1 MCLLPPLTAPGTW
14 NDEMAAKEYPLE
26 NVRNIGII
34 AHIDAG
40 KTTTSERILY
50 YTGKTYKIGEVHEGA
65 ATMDYMAQEQERGIT
80 ITAAATVCFWKDI
93 QINLIDTP
101 GHIDFTAEV
110 QRSLRVLD
118 GGVVVFDG
126 VAGVEPQSETVWRQA
141 DKYEVPRICFVNKLD
156 RMGASLIRCI
166 DMIVER
172 LAAKP
177 LQMQLNDGLEGEFKG
192 IVDLLHMRY
201 FTFTGDKGEDIH
213 EGDVPE
219 YLLDDANRLREK
231 MIETVAETDDALL
244 EKYLAGEV
252 PTIEELAPAIRRGT
266 IERKFFPVFCGSA
279 LKNKGVQLVLDAVH
293 DYLPSP
299 LDIVAQPAIDTNT
312 DQPVLRSADVK
323 QPFAALVFKVISDPT
338 GMGKLAFFRVYSGAI
353 NQGDIVLNSTKNK
366 QERMSRMY
374 QMHAN
379 KREAIATVSAGNIGV
394 AQGLKDSI
402 TGDTLCDPDHPVLL
416 ETISFPDPVVKLAI
430 EPKTATDQDK
440 MGKALKAL
448 SDEDPTLHVA
458 TDVETGQ
465 TTLAGMGELH
475 LDVIVDRM
483 KREYAVEVRVG
494 KPMVAYRESIT
505 RPARARHVYKRQT
518 GGKGQFGDVGL
529 EIEPNEKGKGFEFL
543 NEIVGGTIPR
553 EYIPAV
559 EKGIREA
566 LEGGVIAGYPM
577 VDIKVHLVDGS
588 FHEVDS
594 SEMAFKIAGSMA
606 VKDAVAKAGG
616 VLLEPMMRV
625 EVTVPEDYTGTVVGN
640 LNSRRGMINS
650 IDQRGNAQ
658 AVNSFVPL
666 SEMFGY
672 ATDLRGMT
680 QGRGNFVME
689 FDHYAELPKN
699 LAAELVK
706 GEDGKK

>member
-1 MCLLPPLTAPGTW
+1 
-14 NDEMAAKEYPLE
+14 MAVKEYTLDK
-26 NVRNIGII
+26 VRNIGII

-141 DKYEVPRICFVNKLD
+141 DKYGVPRICFVNKLD
-156 RMGASLIRCI
+156 RMGASLDRCI
-166 DMIVER
+166 GMIVER

-177 LQMQLNDGLEGEFKG
+177 VQMQLNDGLEGEFKG
-192 IVDLLHMRY
+192 IVDLLTLRY
-201 FTFTGDKGEDIH
+201 FTFHGEKGDEIEEH
-213 EGDVPE
+213 DVPA
-219 YLLDDANRLREK
+219 YLVDESKRLREK
-231 MIETVAETDDALL
+231 MVEAISETDDALL
-244 EKYLAGEV
+244 EKYLAGV
-252 PTIEELAPAIRRGT
+252 APSNEELVPAIRKAVL
-266 IERKFFPVFCGSA
+266 ERKFFPVFCGSA
-279 LKNKGVQLVLDAVH
+279 LKNKGVQLVLDAVR

-299 LDIVAQPAIDTNT
+299 LDIEPQVAMDLNT
-312 DQPVLRSADVK
+312 DTQVTRKADVK
-323 QPFAALVFKVISDPT
+323 EPFSALVFKVISDPT
-338 GMGKLAFFRVYSGAI
+338 GMGKLAFFRVYSGAVK
-353 NQGDIVLNSTKNK
+353 QGDVVLNSTTGKT
-366 QERMSRMY
+366 ERMSRMY

-379 KREAIATVSAGNIGV
+379 KREAIDIVSAGNIGV
-394 AQGLKDSI
+394 AQGLKEAI
-402 TGDTLCDPDHPVLL
+402 TGHTLTDQDRPVLL
-416 ETISFPDPVVKLAI
+416 ESITFPEPVVKLAV

-440 MGKALKAL
+440 MSKALKAL
-448 SDEDPTLHVA
+448 GDEDPTLQIA
-458 TDVETGQ
+458 SDKETGQ

-483 KREYAVEVRVG
+483 KREYGVEVRTG
-494 KPMVAYRESIT
+494 KPQVAYRESIT
-505 RPARARHVYKRQT
+505 RAAKAREVFKRQS
-518 GGKGQFGDVGL
+518 GGKGQFGDVGI
-529 EIEPNEKGKGFEFL
+529 EIEPSEPGKGFIFV
-543 NEIVGGTIPR
+543 NETVGGSIPR
-553 EYIPAV
+553 EYVPAV
-559 EKGIREA
+559 EKGIKEA
-566 LEGGVIAGYPM
+566 LEGGIIAGFPM
-577 VDIKVHLVDGS
+577 VDVTVRLVDGS

-594 SEMAFKIAGSMA
+594 SEMAFKIAGSLA
-606 VKDAVAKAGG
+606 IKAAVAKAGP
-616 VLLEPMMRV
+616 VLLEPLMRV
-625 EVTVPEDYTGTVVGN
+625 EVTVPEDYTGSVVGN

-650 IDQRGNAQ
+650 MEQRGNAN
-658 AVNSFVPL
+658 AVNAFVPL

-672 ATDLRGMT
+672 AGDLRGMS

-699 LAAELVK
+699 LAAELTK
-706 GEDGKK
+706 PDEKR

>member
-1 MCLLPPLTAPGTW
+1 
-14 NDEMAAKEYPLE
+14 MAVKEYPLDK
-26 NVRNIGII
+26 VRNIGII

-80 ITAAATVCFWKDI
+80 ITAAATTCFWKDI

-141 DKYEVPRICFVNKLD
+141 DRYGVPRICFVNKLD
-156 RMGASLIRCI
+156 RMGASLVRCI
-166 DMIVER
+166 DMIVDR

-192 IVDLLHMRY
+192 IVDLLRMKY
-201 FTFTGDKGEDIH
+201 FTFGGEKGEDIF
-213 EGDVPE
+213 EGEIPAH
-219 YLLDDANRLREK
+219 LLDDSKRLREK

-244 EKYLAGEV
+244 EKYMAGV
-252 PTIEELAPAIRRGT
+252 TPGIEELAAAIRRGT
-266 IERKFFPVFCGSA
+266 ITRKFFPVFCGSA

-293 DYLPSP
+293 DYLPCP
-299 LDIVAQPAIDTNT
+299 LDVEPQIATDPNT
-312 DQPVLRSADVK
+312 DEKVERHPDIK
-323 QPFAALVFKVISDPT
+323 DHFAALVFKVITDPT
-338 GMGKLAFFRVYSGAI
+338 GMGKLAFFRVYSGKV
-353 NQGDIVLNSTKNK
+353 NQGDVIMNSSKRRTD
-366 QERMSRMY
+366 RMSRMY

-379 KREAIATVSAGNIGV
+379 KREAILEVGAGNIGV
-394 AQGLKDSI
+394 AQGLKDAI
-402 TGDTLCDPDHPVLL
+402 TGDTLCSVDYPVLL
-416 ETISFPDPVVKLAI
+416 ETITFPEPVVKLSI
-430 EPKTATDQDK
+430 EPKTSTDQDK
-440 MGKALKAL
+440 MSKALKAL
-448 SDEDPTLHVA
+448 GDEDPTLHIA
-458 TDVETGQ
+458 SDPETGQ

-483 KREYAVEVRVG
+483 KREYQVEVRVG
-494 KPMVAYRESIT
+494 RPMVAYRETIT
-505 RPARARHVYKRQT
+505 KPARAREVFKRQT
-518 GGKGQFGDVGL
+518 GGKGQYGDVAL
-529 EIEPNEKGKGFEFL
+529 EIEPNEAGKGFEFI
-543 NEIVGGTIPR
+543 NDTVGGSIPR

-559 EKGIREA
+559 EKGIKEA
-566 LEGGVIAGYPM
+566 LEGGIIAGYPM
-577 VDIKVHLVDGS
+577 VDIKVHVVDGS

-594 SEMAFKIAGSMA
+594 SEMAFKIAGSLA
-606 VKDAVAKAGG
+606 IKAAVAKAAG
-616 VLLEPMMRV
+616 VVMEPLMRV
-625 EVTVPEDYTGTVVGN
+625 EVTVPEDYTGSVVGN

-650 IDQRGNAQ
+650 MEQRGNAQ
-658 AVNSFVPL
+658 SVNAFVPL

-689 FDHYAELPKN
+689 FDHYAELPRN
-699 LAAELVK
+699 LAAELMK
-706 GEDGKK
+706 GEEKK

>member
-1 MCLLPPLTAPGTW
+1 M
-14 NDEMAAKEYPLE
+14 AKEYPLDK
-26 NVRNIGII
+26 VRNIGII

-65 ATMDYMAQEQERGIT
+65 ATMDYMEQEQERGIT

-141 DKYEVPRICFVNKLD
+141 DKYNVPRICFVNKLD
-156 RMGASLIRCI
+156 RTGASLTRCI
-166 DMIVER
+166 DMIVDR

-177 LQMQLNDGLEGEFKG
+177 CVMQLNDGLEGNFKG
-192 IVDLLHMRY
+192 IVDLLTMKY
-201 FTFTGDKGEDIH
+201 FTFEGEKGDNVIES
-213 EGDVPE
+213 EVPAN
-219 YLLDDANRLREK
+219 LLDEAKKAREK
-231 MIETVAETDDALL
+231 MIEVVSETDDRLI
-244 EKYLAGEV
+244 EKFLAGET
-252 PTIEELAPAIRRGT
+252 PTIEELKPAIRKGT

-279 LKNKGVQLVLDAVH
+279 LKNKGVQLILDAVN

-299 LDIVAQPAIDTNT
+299 LDIPPQTAIDPKT
-312 DQPVLRSADVK
+312 DQEVVRKADAK
-323 QPFAALVFKVISDPT
+323 EPFAALVFKVITDPT
-338 GMGKLAFFRVYSGAI
+338 GMGKLSFFRVYSGKV
-353 NQGDIVLNSTKNK
+353 NQGDTILNSTKGK
-366 QERMSRMY
+366 TERMARIY

-379 KREAIATVSAGNIGV
+379 KREAISEVSAGNIGV
-394 AQGLKDSI
+394 AQGLKDAI
-402 TGDTLCDPDHPVLL
+402 TGDTLCDPNKPTLL
-416 ETISFPDPVVKLAI
+416 ETISFPEPVVKLAV
-430 EPKTATDQDK
+430 EPKTTTDQDK
-440 MGKALKAL
+440 MSKALKAL
-448 SDEDPTLHVA
+448 GDEDPTLHIA
-458 TDVETGQ
+458 TDSETGQ

-483 KREYAVEVRVG
+483 KREYGVEVRVG
-494 KPMVAYRESIT
+494 KPMVAYRETIT
-505 RPARARHVYKRQT
+505 RAAKARHVFKRQS
-518 GGKGQFGDVGL
+518 GGKGQFGDVAI
-529 EIEPNEKGKGFEFL
+529 EIEPSEKGKGFIFE
-543 NEIVGGTIPR
+543 NEIVGGAIPR

-559 EKGIREA
+559 EKGIKEA

-577 VDIKVHLVDGS
+577 VDVTVRLVDGS

-606 VKDAVAKAGG
+606 IKEAVGRANG
-616 VLLEPMMRV
+616 VVLEPMMKV
-625 EVTVPEDYTGTVVGN
+625 EVTVPDEYTGSVVGN
-640 LNSRRGMINS
+640 MNARRGLINA
-650 IDQRGNAQ
+650 IEQRGNAQ
-658 AVNSFVPL
+658 VVNSHVPL
-666 SEMFGY
+666 AEMFGY

-689 FDHYAELPKN
+689 FDHYAELPRN
-699 LAAELVK
+699 LADELVH
-706 GEDGKK
+706 GKNGKESMKK

>member
-1 MCLLPPLTAPGTW
+1 
-14 NDEMAAKEYPLE
+14 MAVKEYPLDK
-26 NVRNIGII
+26 VRNIGII

-80 ITAAATVCFWKDI
+80 ITAAATTCFWKEI

-141 DKYEVPRICFVNKLD
+141 DKYGVPRICFINKLD
-156 RMGASLIRCI
+156 RMGASMVRCV
-166 DMIVER
+166 DMIIDR

-177 LQMQLNDGLEGEFKG
+177 LQMQLNDGLEGDFKG
-192 IVDLLHMRY
+192 IVDLLRMRY

-213 EGDVPE
+213 EGDVPA
-219 YLLDDANRLREK
+219 YLLDESKTLRDK
-231 MIETVAETDDALL
+231 MIEVVSETDDALL

-252 PTIEELAPAIRRGT
+252 PTIEELVPAIRRGT

-279 LKNKGVQLVLDAVH
+279 LKNKGVQLILDAVH

-299 LDIVAQPAIDTNT
+299 LEKEPQVAIDPRT
-312 DQPVLRSADVK
+312 DEKAVRAPSLKD
-323 QPFAALVFKVISDPT
+323 PFSALVFKVISDPT
-338 GMGKLAFFRVYSGAI
+338 GMGKLAFFRVYSGSV
-353 NQGDIVLNSTKNK
+353 NQGDTILNSTKGR
-366 QERMSRMY
+366 QDRMSRMY

-379 KREAIATVSAGNIGV
+379 KREAIATVGAGNIGV
-394 AQGLKDSI
+394 AQGLKDAI
-402 TGDTLCDPDHPVLL
+402 TGDTLCSPDFPVLL
-416 ETISFPDPVVKLAI
+416 ETISFPEPVVKLAV
-430 EPKTATDQDK
+430 EPKTSGDMDK
-440 MGKALKAL
+440 MSKALKAL

-458 TDVETGQ
+458 TDAETGQ

-505 RPARARHVYKRQT
+505 RPAKARHVFKRQT
-518 GGKGQFGDVGL
+518 GGKGQFGDVAL
-529 EIEPNEKGKGFEFL
+529 EIEPNEQGKGFEFL
-543 NEIVGGTIPR
+543 NEIVGGSIPR

-559 EKGIREA
+559 EKGIKEA
-566 LEGGVIAGYPM
+566 LEGGIIAGYPM
-577 VDIKVHLVDGS
+577 IDVKVHLVDGS

-616 VLLEPMMRV
+616 VLLEPLMRV
-625 EVTVPEDYTGTVVGN
+625 EVTVPEDYTGSVVGN

-650 IDQRGNAQ
+650 MEQRGNAQ
-658 AVNSFVPL
+658 SVNSFVPL

-672 ATDLRGMT
+672 AGDLRGMT

-699 LAAELVK
+699 LAAELTK
-706 GEDGKK
+706 GEDSKK

>member
-1 MCLLPPLTAPGTW
+1 
-14 NDEMAAKEYPLE
+14 MAAKEYPLE
-26 NVRNIGII
+26 KVRNIGII

-141 DKYEVPRICFVNKLD
+141 DKYGVPRICFVNKLD
-156 RMGASLIRCI
+156 RMGASLDRCI
-166 DMIVER
+166 GMIVER

-177 LQMQLNDGLEGEFKG
+177 VQMQLNDGLEGEFKG
-192 IVDLLHMRY
+192 IVDLLTMRY
-201 FTFTGDKGEDIH
+201 FTFHGEKGDDIQ
-213 EGDVPE
+213 ESDVPE
-219 YLLDDANRLREK
+219 HLVDEAKRLREK
-231 MIETVAETDDALL
+231 MIEAISETDDALI

-252 PTIEELAPAIRRGT
+252 PTIEELKPAIRRGV

-279 LKNKGVQLVLDAVH
+279 LKNKGVQLVLNAVI

-299 LDIVAQPAIDTNT
+299 LDIAPQTAIDLKT
-312 DQPVLRSADVK
+312 DGEAVRRADPK
-323 QPFAALVFKVISDPT
+323 EPFSALVFKVISDPT
-338 GMGKLAFFRVYSGAI
+338 GMGKLAFFRVYSGTI
-353 NQGDIVLNSTKNK
+353 RQGDTILNSSTGKT
-366 QERMSRMY
+366 ERMSRMY

-379 KREAIATVSAGNIGV
+379 KREAIEAVSAGNIGV
-394 AQGLKDSI
+394 AQGLKEAI
-402 TGDTLCDPDHPVLL
+402 TGHTLTDSDKPVLL
-416 ETISFPDPVVKLAI
+416 ESISFPEPVVKLAV
-430 EPKTATDQDK
+430 EPKTTTDQDK
-440 MGKALKAL
+440 MAKALKAL

-458 TDVETGQ
+458 TDKETGQ

-483 KREYAVEVRVG
+483 KREYGVEVRVG

-505 RPARARHVYKRQT
+505 RAAKARHVYKRQT
-518 GGKGQFGDVGL
+518 GGKGQFGDVAL
-529 EIEPNEKGKGFEFL
+529 EIEPSEKGKGFIFL
-543 NEIVGGTIPR
+543 NEIVGGSIPR
-553 EYIPAV
+553 EYVPAV
-559 EKGIREA
+559 EKGIKEA
-566 LEGGVIAGYPM
+566 LDSGIIAGYPM
-577 VDIKVHLVDGS
+577 VDVTVHLVDGS

-606 VKDAVAKAGG
+606 IKDAVAKAAA
-616 VLLEPMMRV
+616 VILEPMMRV
-625 EVTVPEDYTGTVVGN
+625 EVTVPEDYTGGVVGN

-650 IDQRGNAQ
+650 MEQRGNAN
-658 AVNSFVPL
+658 AVNAFVPL
-666 SEMFGY
+666 SDMFGY

-699 LAAELVK
+699 LAAELTK
-706 GEDGKK
+706 GDDKK

>member
-1 MCLLPPLTAPGTW
+1 MV
-14 NDEMAAKEYPLE
+14 KEYPLE
-26 NVRNIGII
+26 KVRNIGII

-141 DKYEVPRICFVNKLD
+141 DKYGVPRICFVNKLD
-156 RMGASLIRCI
+156 RTGASMDRCV

-177 LQMQLNDGLEGEFKG
+177 LVMQLNDGLEGDFKG
-192 IVDLLHMRY
+192 IVDLLNMRY
-201 FTFTGDKGEDIH
+201 FTFTGEKGEDVH

-219 YLLDDANRLREK
+219 RLLAPAQTLREK
-231 MIETVAETDDALL
+231 MIETVSETDDALL

-252 PTIEELAPAIRRGT
+252 PTIEELKPAIRKGC

-279 LKNKGVQLVLDAVH
+279 LKNKGVQLILDAV
-293 DYLPSP
+293 DEYLPSP
-299 LDIVAQPAIDTNT
+299 LDIAAQTAIDVKNGGE
-312 DQPVLRSADVK
+312 VLRPPDQKA
-323 QPFAALVFKVISDPT
+323 PFSALVFKVITDPT
-338 GMGKLAFFRVYSGAI
+338 GMGKLSFFRVYSGKVQ
-353 NQGDIVLNSTKNK
+353 QGETVLNSTKNK
-366 QERMSRMY
+366 QERMARLY

-379 KREAIATVSAGNIGV
+379 KREAITEVSAGNIGV
-394 AQGLKDSI
+394 AQGLKESI
-402 TGDTLCDPDHPVLL
+402 TGDTLCDIVQPVLL
-416 ETISFPDPVVKLAI
+416 ESISFPEPVVKLAI
-430 EPKTATDQDK
+430 EPKSVNDQDK
-440 MGKALKAL
+440 MGRALKAL

-458 TDVETGQ
+458 TDEETGQ

-494 KPMVAYRESIT
+494 RPMVAYRETIT
-505 RPARARHVYKRQT
+505 RPAKQRHVYKRQT
-518 GGKGQFGDVGL
+518 GGKGQFGDVSI
-529 EIEPNEKGKGFEFL
+529 EIEPSEKGKGFVFL
-543 NEIVGGTIPR
+543 NEIVGGSIPK

-577 VDIKVHLVDGS
+577 VDVTVRLVDGS

-606 VKDAVAKAGG
+606 IKEAVAKAGG
-616 VLLEPMMRV
+616 VILEPMMKV
-625 EVTVPEDYTGTVVGN
+625 EVIAPEDFTGSVVGD
-640 LNSRRGMINS
+640 LNSRRGLINS
-650 IDQRGNAQ
+650 IEQRGNAQ
-658 AVNSFVPL
+658 AVNGHVPL

-680 QGRGNFVME
+680 QGRGQFVME
-689 FDHYAELPKN
+689 FDYYSELPRN
-699 LAAELVK
+699 LADELIHGK
-706 GEDGKK
+706 AGKDGKK

>member
-1 MCLLPPLTAPGTW
+1 MV
-14 NDEMAAKEYPLE
+14 KEYPLE
-26 NVRNIGII
+26 KIRNIGII

-141 DKYEVPRICFVNKLD
+141 DKYGVPRICFVNKLD
-156 RMGASLIRCI
+156 RTGASMDRCVEMII
-166 DMIVER
+166 DR

-177 LQMQLNDGLEGEFKG
+177 LVMQLNDGLESDFKG
-192 IVDLLHMRY
+192 IVDLLNMRY
-201 FTFTGDKGEDIH
+201 FTFTGEKGEDVH
-213 EGDVPE
+213 ESDVPE
-219 YLLDDANRLREK
+219 RLQAAASKLREK
-231 MIETVAETDDALL
+231 MIETVSETDDALL
-244 EKYLAGEV
+244 EKYLAGEI
-252 PTIEELAPAIRRGT
+252 PTIEELKPAIRKGC
-266 IERKFFPVFCGSA
+266 IDLKFFPVFCGSA
-279 LKNKGVQLVLDAVH
+279 LKNKGVQLILDAVH
-293 DYLPSP
+293 DFLPSP
-299 LDIVAQPAIDTNT
+299 LEIPPQTAIDIRNGGE
-312 DQPVLRSADVK
+312 VLRPPDIKA
-323 QPFAALVFKVISDPT
+323 PFSSLVFKVITDPT
-338 GMGKLAFFRVYSGAI
+338 GMGKLSFFRVYSGRVS
-353 NQGDIVLNSTKNK
+353 QGETVLNSTKGK
-366 QERMSRMY
+366 QERMSRLY

-379 KREAIATVSAGNIGV
+379 KREAIADVSAGNIGV
-394 AQGLKDSI
+394 AQGLKESM
-402 TGDTLCDPDHPVLL
+402 TGDTLCDLAQPVLL
-416 ETISFPDPVVKLAI
+416 ETISFPEPVVKLAI
-430 EPKTATDQDK
+430 EPKSMNDQDK
-440 MGKALKAL
+440 MGRALRAL

-458 TDVETGQ
+458 TDEETGQ

-483 KREYAVEVRVG
+483 KREYNVDVRVG
-494 KPMVAYRESIT
+494 RPMVAYRETIT
-505 RPARARHVYKRQT
+505 RAARQRTVFKRQS
-518 GGKGQFGDVGL
+518 GGKGQFGDVSI
-529 EIEPNEKGKGFEFL
+529 EIEPSEKGKGFIFL
-543 NEIVGGTIPR
+543 NEIVGGSIPK

-577 VDIKVHLVDGS
+577 VDVTVHLVDGS

-606 VKDAVAKAGG
+606 IKEAVAKAGG
-616 VLLEPMMRV
+616 VILEPMMKV
-625 EVTVPEDYTGTVVGN
+625 EVIVPEDFTGSVVGD
-640 LNSRRGMINS
+640 LNSRRGLINS
-650 IDQRGNAQ
+650 IEQRGNAQ
-658 AVNSFVPL
+658 AVNGHVPL

-680 QGRGNFVME
+680 QGRGQFVME
-689 FDHYAELPKN
+689 FDYYSELPRN
-699 LAAELVK
+699 LADELVHGK
-706 GEDGKK
+706 GGKDGKK

>member
-1 MCLLPPLTAPGTW
+1 MV
-14 NDEMAAKEYPLE
+14 KEYPLE
-26 NVRNIGII
+26 KVRNIGII

-141 DKYEVPRICFVNKLD
+141 DKYSVPRICFVNKLD
-156 RMGASLIRCI
+156 RMGASLVRCI

-177 LQMQLNDGLEGEFKG
+177 LQMQLNDGLEGDFKG
-192 IVDLLHMRY
+192 IVDLLRMRY
-201 FTFTGDKGEDIH
+201 FTFTGEKGEDIH
-213 EGDVPE
+213 EGDVPA
-219 YLLDDANRLREK
+219 YLLDEAKKLREK
-231 MIETVAETDDALL
+231 MVETVAETDDALT
-244 EKYLAGEV
+244 EKYLNGET
-252 PTIEELAPAIRRGT
+252 PSIEELVPAIRKGC

-299 LDIVAQPAIDTNT
+299 LDIASQTAIDLKT
-312 DQPVLRSADVK
+312 DAQVERKADPK
-323 QPFAALVFKVISDPT
+323 APFSALVFKVISDPT
-338 GMGKLAFFRVYSGAI
+338 GMGKLAFFRVYSGTVR
-353 NQGDIVLNSTKNK
+353 QGDTLLNSTTGKT
-366 QERMSRMY
+366 ERMSRMY

-379 KREAIATVSAGNIGV
+379 KREAIDAVSAGNIGV
-394 AQGLKDSI
+394 AQGLKEAI
-402 TGDTLCDPDHPVLL
+402 TGHTLTDSEKPVLL
-416 ETISFPDPVVKLAI
+416 EAITFPEPVVKLAV
-430 EPKTATDQDK
+430 EPKTQTDSDK

-458 TDVETGQ
+458 TDTETGQ

-483 KREYAVEVRVG
+483 KREYGVEVRVG
-494 KPMVAYRESIT
+494 KPMVAYRETIT
-505 RPARARHVYKRQT
+505 RAAKAREVFKRQT
-518 GGKGQFGDVGL
+518 GGKGQFGDVAL

-543 NEIVGGTIPR
+543 NEVVGGSIPR
-553 EYIPAV
+553 EYVPAI

-566 LEGGVIAGYPM
+566 MEGGIIAGYQM
-577 VDIKVHLVDGS
+577 VDVKVHLVDGS

-594 SEMAFKIAGSMA
+594 SEMAFKIAGSLA
-606 VKDAVAKAGG
+606 IKAAVAKAAG
-616 VLLEPMMRV
+616 VILEPMMRV
-625 EVTVPEDYTGTVVGN
+625 EVTVPDDYTGSVVGN
-640 LNSRRGMINS
+640 LNSRRGMINA
-650 IDQRGNAQ
+650 IEQRGNAQ
-658 AVNSFVPL
+658 AVNAFVPL

-699 LAAELVK
+699 LAAELAK
-706 GEDGKK
+706 GDDKK